1 MTAYLGLFFVAL
13 LAATLVPAQSEA
25 ALLALAAT
33 GNYPVVA
40 LLAVASLGNISG
52 STLNWALGR
61 YALHFQDRRWFPV
74 KPSQLE
80 KLQGIYNHFG
90 RWSLLA
96 SWVPIIGDPLTAM
109 AGILREPLW
118 SFLLIV
124 AIAKIGRYLAIL
136 GLLQLFWPT

>member
-1 MTAYLGLFFVAL
+1 MSAYLGLFLVAF

-33 GNYPVVA
+33 GNYPVGA
-40 LLAVASLGNISG
+40 LLAVASVGNIAG

-74 KPSQLE
+74 QANQLE
-80 KLQGIYNHFG
+80 RLQNTYKRFG

-96 SWVPIIGDPLTAM
+96 SWVPIIGDPLTAI

-124 AIAKIGRYLAIL
+124 AVAKIGRYVAIL

>member
-1 MTAYLGLFFVAL
+1 MTVYLGLFLVAF

-33 GNYPVVA
+33 GNYPVTA
-40 LLAVASLGNISG
+40 LLAVASFGNIAG

-61 YALHFQDRRWFPV
+61 YALNFQDRRWFPV
-74 KPSQLE
+74 KASQLE
-80 KLQGIYNHFG
+80 KLQGIYKRFG

-96 SWVPIIGDPLTAM
+96 SWVPIIGDPLTAI

-124 AIAKIGRYLAIL
+124 AIAKIGRYIVIL
-136 GLLQLFWPT
+136 GLLQLFWPM